1 MLLGSVVS
9 FLPRHLGPGS
19 LWRWPSA
26 FLTDL
31 QSPSRSL
38 LGYVCVQQ
46 ISRVQLRPHPTLD
59 CGLPGSSVRGIL
71 QVRVL
76 EQVPFPPPG
85 DLPDPGVK
93 PVSPALQAGSSP
105 LSHHGASWSWVI
117 VSTSPLPPWKDCL
130 RNIGDTL
137 PLRLNVSGGDRASR
151 LLTL

>member
-46 ISRVQLRPHPTLD
+46 ISRVHEMISRVQLRPPPSLG
-59 CGLPGSSVRGIL
+59 CGPPGSSVRGIL

-76 EQVPFPPPG
+76 
-85 DLPDPGVK
+85 DIT
-93 PVSPALQAGSSP
+93 VSMY
-105 LSHHGASWSWVI
+105 
-117 VSTSPLPPWKDCL
+117 
-130 RNIGDTL
+130 DT
-137 PLRLNVSGGDRASR
+137 
-151 LLTL
+151 T